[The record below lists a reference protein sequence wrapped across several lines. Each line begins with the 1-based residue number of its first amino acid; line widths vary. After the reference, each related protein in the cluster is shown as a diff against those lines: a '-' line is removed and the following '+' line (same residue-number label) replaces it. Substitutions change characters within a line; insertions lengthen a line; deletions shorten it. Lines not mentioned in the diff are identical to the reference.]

1 MSKTRSMY
9 AGSSGSN
16 YNVNKNSP
24 GNGNGKWQGLP
35 PITNMRSHLIPYTNT
50 RARGN
55 NRNVVFCM
63 NQLGGV
69 GKISNMYATTADGI
83 VDCQDNQVIK
93 HGGTYIPP
101 TGGNLTGEFDN
112 LFIREINPQPKETLI
127 YKDKN
132 GKEETVW
139 ILTLSPKHKIGFL
152 PQGLLFPQVNSGS
165 QTESKSYNGFVN
177 YYYAGIEGS
186 RHAIDSKLASEN
198 NLGPDTKPQIPT
210 QMGQTALYKTDIP
223 LVMEGN
229 DWQIASSN
237 DDVKDF
243 EWYVLPEI
251 GDNNRASQANQRW
264 QQARESSEGTSLI
277 ARVIRNDSSSP
288 YPISRAV
295 GNDSP
300 GLIAEY
306 DTSFLVLDV
315 TKLSDIDDKGPG
327 HQTRVQALIQ
337 AKDDKSIEKGLATLL
352 QKGSSSEKPWYKAFG
367 PISTL
372 YQLIEQ
378 YGKSVLVITNSN
390 GSIPNNLDYDKKVT
404 DFENKDTRD
413 CPLAASPGFPEQR
426 SIVGCD
432 PPTWDINSV
441 GSLLPNVPSSSNVPK
456 DAGGVDWPFW
466 PAEQGAFY
474 WKTKPN
480 HDDKVWLVPASTAD
494 NLPMLSDW
502 RLIGT
507 VNTRSLFGIKNG
519 VFPVW
524 PDV

>member
-112 LFIREINPQPKETLI
+112 LFISRNPQPKEIVI
-127 YKDKN
+127 YEDSF
-132 GKEETVW
+132 GKEEKVW
-139 ILTLSPKHKIGFL
+139 ILTLSPKHQIGFL
-152 PQGLLFPQVNSGS
+152 PQGLFFPLVNSGS
-165 QTESKSYNGFVN
+165 QTKSKEYNGFVN

-186 RHAIDSKLASEN
+186 RHAFDSKLASEN

-210 QMGQTALYKTDIP
+210 QMTQTPLYKTGIS
-223 LVMEGN
+223 LVTKEGILIDSNN
-229 DWQIASSN
+229 DVS
-237 DDVKDF
+237 VKEF

-251 GDNNRASQANQRW
+251 GDEKNPPPPAANKLW
-264 QQARESSEGTSLI
+264 QVTREGDEGTSLI

-315 TKLSDIDDKGPG
+315 TKLSNIDD
-327 HQTRVQALIQ
+327 HQAHVQALIQ
-337 AKDDKSIEKGLATLL
+337 AKDDKLIEKRLATLL
-352 QKGSSSEKPWYKAFG
+352 QKGSTSEKPWYKAFG

-390 GSIPNNLDYDKKVT
+390 GSIPNNLENNAVI
-404 DFENKDTRD
+404 DFENKDTPR
-413 CPLAASPGFPEQR
+413 CPAAPSPGFPAQR
-426 SIVGCD
+426 SIVDCD

-441 GSLLPNVPSSSNVPK
+441 GSLLPNVPSSNVPEG
-456 DAGGVDWPFW
+456 AGGVDWPFW

-507 VNTRSLFGIKNG
+507 VARFFGLIPG